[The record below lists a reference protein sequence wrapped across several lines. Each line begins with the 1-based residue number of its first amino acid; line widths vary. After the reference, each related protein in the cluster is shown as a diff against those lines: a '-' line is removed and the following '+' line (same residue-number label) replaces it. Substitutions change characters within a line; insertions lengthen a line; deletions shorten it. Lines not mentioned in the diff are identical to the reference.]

1 MKDAVEKI
9 VRALVDDADAVEIAE
24 KAGESQNTTV
34 ISVRVAES
42 DMGKLIG
49 REGRTVRAIR
59 SILYAA
65 SQKHRKR
72 FVLEVVE

>member
-1 MKDAVEKI
+1 MKEAVEKI
-9 VRALVDDADAVEIAE
+9 VRALVDDTDAVEVSETAKDSSVVIA
-24 KAGESQNTTV
+24 
-34 ISVRVAES
+34 VRVAES
-42 DMGKLIG
+42 DMGRLIG
-49 REGRTVRAIR
+49 REGRTIKAIR